1 MIEEEAAK
9 PEGRIV
15 IKVNNLVD
23 PEVID
28 ALYRASR
35 AGVRIDLIVRGICC
49 LKPGVPGLSEGIR
62 VRSLIGH
69 YLEHSRIFAFGS
81 GPKRH
86 ILIGSSDLM
95 PRNLDRRVEAVVP
108 VADADLKQEIEQFLE
123 LELSDDTLA
132 WELSGDGTW
141 SKAVAGR
148 GVNTQ
153 QLMQRA
159 SLGIVEDEGLR
170 SA

>member
-1 MIEEEAAK
+1 MK

-28 ALYRASR
+28 ALYRASQ
-35 AGVRIDLIVRGICC
+35 AGVRIDLIVRSICC

-62 VRSLIGH
+62 VRSLVGH
-69 YLEHSRIFAFGS
+69 YLEHSRIFRFGS
-81 GPKRH
+81 GASRH
-86 ILIGSSDLM
+86 VLIGSSDLM

-108 VADADLKQEIEQFLE
+108 VSDPDLNREIQQFLE

-132 WELSGDGTW
+132 WDLSGDGSWTKV
-141 SKAVAGR
+141 SAGR

-153 QLMQRA
+153 ELMQRA
-159 SLGIVEDEGLR
+159 TLGIVGNEGVE
-170 SA
+170 AA